1 MADSRYADFVLESR
15 EHLQVFEKSILALE
29 KATVGEVAE
38 LIDASFRVVHSLK
51 GNSGFLGFHAVQKLA
66 HATEEILANYRE
78 AKSTLPTQIVE
89 LLLLA
94 IDRLSAMIDD
104 LDHSEAHDVS
114 SLLERLKSI
123 EAHSTSAQPSADLS
137 LHLPTPPASVLP
149 MLQSID
155 ATGAVR
161 GFQIASIDFTTNVSE
176 WPLPLRM
183 DCKLLTAKSL
193 FDVKRA
199 LVSANQDRTWSEL
212 GTVDLTGMSLSHL
225 SAALESNTNSPAD
238 TIRAIELLYEPR
250 AFSDG
255 VPEAPILCWARKDAR
270 QASSES
276 EPQRPSTPIEHST
289 GVKKLSVESYVP
301 TPVTCAVVV
310 PPTFVSPTAKPSSA
324 REAIVVGKSLAPL
337 VPSEKI
343 SSLRIQVDL
352 LDRLM
357 TLVGE
362 LTLVRNQSLLAFGEI
377 DGTPRAIIQR
387 LNSVTSEL
395 QEAVLK
401 TRMQP
406 VGNLFGRFPRMV
418 RDLGRQ
424 LGKQVELVMIGQEV
438 ELDKTVLEQL
448 SDPLTHL
455 IRNST
460 DHGLEPPDLRQQA
473 GKSAVGQITLSATA
487 ADGQVIIE
495 IRDDGRGID
504 PNAVR
509 SKLITLGIKTE
520 AELQRISSKELYSSI
535 LLPGF
540 STAKQVS
547 DVSGRGVGMDVVK
560 TNIER
565 LEGTL
570 TIDSTPGRGTSIILR
585 VPLTL
590 AIIPCLIVTVG
601 EERFAVPQRGL
612 EEIVCLHPGGRG
624 TIEHSYDEELYRLRD
639 TLLPV
644 VRLKEVLRRNSV
656 FDAATKAQIMIDNA
670 PKNRSPDC
678 IEYMLVL
685 RTNGRKFGL
694 LVDDVRGTE
703 EVVVK
708 PMHPSLK
715 KIGIF
720 AGATLMGDGKVALIA
735 NIDGIAEHAE
745 CYGTEP
751 PQSSGKKERDPAEV
765 HRILLFEFGPKEQFA
780 LPLVQVRRIESISM
794 DQVEHVGNQS
804 FITID
809 GVATRI
815 VHLDK
820 YLNVSA
826 GELTS
831 NMHLLLPKFVAEPMG
846 ILVSRIV
853 DTDTLAI
860 ELQEATVEDPGILGT
875 AIVRGKLSLFIDT
888 QFLREKLFG
897 TQPSETV
904 SYEGKR
910 AKPIHAS
917 DRPTSLSANPV
928 VNPHVLLVDDTP
940 FFREVVKRYF
950 ERIGLTVTTAVD
962 GIDGLHKLDLE
973 PFDLVVSDIEMPNM
987 NGWEFCMAA
996 RERGCL
1002 TPFLALT
1009 SLSKHENASKA
1020 SECGFNQFEEK
1031 LDHDR
1036 LVGAVRSL
1044 LGIERGDAR

>member
-1 MADSRYADFVLESR
+1 MTDSRYADFVLESR
-15 EHLQVFEKSILALE
+15 EHLQVFEQSMLALE
-29 KATVGEVAE
+29 KANGGEVAD

-51 GNSGFLGFHAVQKLA
+51 GNSGFLGFHAVQKLS
-66 HATEEILANYRE
+66 HATEEVLENYRGGNG
-78 AKSTLPTQIVE
+78 APPNHVVE
-89 LLLLA
+89 LLLIA
-94 IDRLSAMIDD
+94 IDGLAAMIED
-104 LDHSEAHDVS
+104 LDHSDSHDVS
-114 SLLERLKSI
+114 ALLERLRVI
-123 EAHSTSAQPSADLS
+123 DTHSTSQQPFAELR
-137 LHLPTPPASVLP
+137 LHLPMPPASVLP
-149 MLQSID
+149 MLRSLD
-155 ATGAVR
+155 ATSSVR
-161 GFQIASIDFTTNVSE
+161 GFHLPSIDFTKHVSA
-176 WPLPLRM
+176 WPQLHWF
-183 DCKLLTAKSL
+183 DCKLVAASSL
-193 FDVKRA
+193 FEVKRA
-199 LVSANQDRTWSEL
+199 LVNANRDRTWSEL
-212 GTVDLTGMSLSHL
+212 GAVDLTGMSLSEL
-225 SAALESNTNSPAD
+225 TNALEANTSLTDKFGKATD
-238 TIRAIELLYEPR
+238 LLYEPVD
-250 AFSDG
+250 FSVG
-255 VPEAPILCWARKDAR
+255 APKAPILCVARKR
-270 QASSES
+270 ESSES
-276 EPQRPSTPIEHST
+276 QPHYASTRIEPSTVAEER
-289 GVKKLSVESYVP
+289 SVDSAVP
-301 TPVTCAVVV
+301 APATTAIVLPPAIV
-310 PPTFVSPTAKPSSA
+310 PPPAEQPPT
-324 REAIVVGKSLAPL
+324 RESVVAAKSLEPI

-343 SSLRIQVDL
+343 TSLRIQVDL

-395 QEAVLK
+395 QETVLK

-460 DHGLEPPDLRQQA
+460 DHGLETPEVRQQA
-473 GKSAVGQITLSATA
+473 GKSAVGKITLSATA

-509 SKLITLGIKTE
+509 AKLVALGIKTE
-520 AELQRISSKELYSSI
+520 AELQRISSKELYSYI

-565 LEGTL
+565 LEGSL
-570 TIDSTPGRGTSIILR
+570 TIDSKPGFGTSIILR

-590 AIIPCLIVTVG
+590 AIIPCLIVTVSD
-601 EERFAVPQRGL
+601 ERFAVPQRGL
-612 EEIVCLHPGGRG
+612 EEIICLHPGGRG
-624 TIEHSYDEELYRLRD
+624 AIEHSYDEELFRLRD

-644 VRLKEVLRRNSV
+644 VRLKEVLHRNSV

-670 PKNRSPDC
+670 PKDRSPDC
-678 IEYMLVL
+678 IEYILVL

-694 LVDDVRGTE
+694 LVSDVRGTE

-735 NIDGIAEHAE
+735 NIDGIAEHAD

-751 PQSSGKKERDPAEV
+751 TESSGKKERDPAEV

-780 LPLVQVRRIESISM
+780 LPLVQIRRIESISM
-794 DQVEHVGNQS
+794 DQVEQVGNQS
-804 FITID
+804 FITIE

-815 VHLDK
+815 VQLDK
-820 YLNVSA
+820 YLNVS
-826 GELTS
+826 GCESKS

-860 ELQEATVEDPGILGT
+860 DLQEASVEDPGILGT

-897 TQPSETV
+897 TLPDEAISDD
-904 SYEGKR
+904 GKG
-910 AKPIHAS
+910 AMPMQAS
-917 DRPTSLSANPV
+917 DRRTSPSARPV
-928 VNPHVLLVDDTP
+928 VKPHVLLVDDTP

-962 GIDGLHKLDLE
+962 GIDGLQKLDSE
-973 PFDLVVSDIEMPNM
+973 KFDLVVSDIEMPNM

-996 RERGCL
+996 RERGCQ

-1020 SECGFNQFEEK
+1020 SECGFDQFEEK

-1036 LVGAVRSL
+1036 LVGSVRNL
-1044 LGIERGDAR
+1044 LGMEQGEAR

>member
-1 MADSRYADFVLESR
+1 MTDSRYADFVLESR
-15 EHLQVFEKSILALE
+15 EHLQVFEKSMLALE
-29 KATVGEVAE
+29 RANGGEVAD

-51 GNSGFLGFHAVQKLA
+51 GNAGFLGFHAVQKLA
-66 HATEEILANYRE
+66 HATEEILENYRGVNGMP
-78 AKSTLPTQIVE
+78 PTHVVE
-89 LLLLA
+89 LLLIA
-94 IDRLSAMIDD
+94 IDRLAAMIED
-104 LDHSEAHDVS
+104 LDHSDSHDVS
-114 SLLERLKSI
+114 TLLERLRTI
-123 EAHSTSAQPSADLS
+123 ETHSMSTQTLPDLR
-137 LHLPTPPASVLP
+137 LYLPTTPASVLQ
-149 MLQSID
+149 LLRSLD

-161 GFQIASIDFTTNVSE
+161 GFHIPSIDFTKHVSE
-176 WPLPLRM
+176 WPQPLRFG
-183 DCKLLTAKSL
+183 CKLAAARSL
-193 FDVKRA
+193 FNVKRA
-199 LVSANQDRTWSEL
+199 LLDASQDRTWSEL
-212 GTVDLTGMSLSHL
+212 GAVDLAGMSLSEL
-225 SAALESNTNSPAD
+225 TNALEANTGS
-238 TIRAIELLYEPR
+238 TVEFGKAIDLLYEPVD
-250 AFSDG
+250 FSG
-255 VPEAPILCWARKDAR
+255 GAPKAPILCVARKGALPE
-270 QASSES
+270 SSQS
-276 EPQRPSTPIEHST
+276 EPQHTSTPMEHST
-289 GVKKLSVESYVP
+289 VLKERSVDSSVP
-301 TPVTCAVVV
+301 KPMTSVVVV
-310 PPTFVSPTAKPSSA
+310 PPAFVLSSA
-324 REAIVVGKSLAPL
+324 EAPKREPVVAANSLEPIVPA
-337 VPSEKI
+337 EKI
-343 SSLRIQVDL
+343 SSLRIQIDL

-424 LGKQVELVMIGQEV
+424 LGKQVELVMMGQEV

-460 DHGLEPPDLRQQA
+460 DHGLETPEVRQQA
-473 GKSAVGQITLSATA
+473 GKSAIGQITLSAMA

-509 SKLITLGIKTE
+509 AKLVALGIKTE
-520 AELQRISSKELYSSI
+520 TELHRISSKELYSYI

-565 LEGTL
+565 LEGSL
-570 TIDSTPGRGTSIILR
+570 TIDSTPGLGTSIILR

-601 EERFAVPQRGL
+601 EERFAVPQRSL

-624 TIEHSYDEELYRLRD
+624 AIEHSYDEELYRLRD
-639 TLLPV
+639 GLLPV
-644 VRLKEVLRRNSV
+644 VRLKEVLLRNSV

-670 PKNRSPDC
+670 PKDRSPDC
-678 IEYMLVL
+678 IEYILVL

-694 LVDDVRGTE
+694 LVDNVRGTE

-735 NIDGIAEHAE
+735 NIDGIAEHAD

-751 PQSSGKKERDPAEV
+751 PKSSGRKERDPAEV

-794 DQVEHVGNQS
+794 DQVEQVGNQS

-826 GELTS
+826 CELKS
-831 NMHLLLPKFVAEPMG
+831 NMHLLLPKFVDEPMG

-860 ELQEATVEDPGILGT
+860 ELQEATLEDSGVLGT

-897 TQPSETV
+897 TLPDEMV
-904 SYEGKR
+904 SDEGKEATPR
-910 AKPIHAS
+910 QGS
-917 DRPTSLSANPV
+917 DRRTSPSVRPFFK
-928 VNPHVLLVDDTP
+928 PHVLLVDDTP

-950 ERIGLTVTTAVD
+950 ERIGLSVTTAVD
-962 GIDGLHKLDLE
+962 GIDGLQKLDSE
-973 PFDLVVSDIEMPNM
+973 TFDLVVSDIEMPNM
-987 NGWEFCMAA
+987 NGWEFCMVA
-996 RERGCL
+996 RERGCK

-1009 SLSKHENASKA
+1009 SLSKNENASKA
-1020 SECGFNQFEEK
+1020 RECGFDQFEEK

-1036 LVGAVRSL
+1036 LVGAVRNL
-1044 LGIERGDAR
+1044 LGIEQGDAR

>member
-1 MADSRYADFVLESR
+1 MADSPHADFVLESR
-15 EHLQVFEKSILALE
+15 EHLQVFERSMLAIE
-29 KATVGEVAE
+29 KAAGSEVAY

-51 GNSGFLGFHAVQKLA
+51 GNSGFLGFHAVQRLA
-66 HATEEILANYRE
+66 HATEELLENYRG
-78 AKSTLPTQIVE
+78 TNDTPPTHVVE
-89 LLLLA
+89 LLLLV
-94 IDRLSAMIDD
+94 IDRLSAMIED
-104 LDHSEAHDVS
+104 LDHSDSHDIS
-114 SLLERLKSI
+114 QLLERLRWTETHPTSPQPWATVSI
-123 EAHSTSAQPSADLS
+123 
-137 LHLPTPPASVLP
+137 HLPPPPTSVLP
-149 MLQSID
+149 LLGSLH
-155 ATGAVR
+155 ATGAVCEIR
-161 GFQIASIDFTTNVSE
+161 VFDADFGKNVSE
-176 WPLPLRM
+176 WPQPLRI
-183 DCKLLTAKSL
+183 DCMLPTAGSLLK
-193 FDVKRA
+193 VKRA
-199 LVSANQDRTWSEL
+199 LFDSSQDRTWSEL
-212 GTVDLTGMSLSHL
+212 GAVDLSQMSMHELMSTLEANAGSTVEVHN
-225 SAALESNTNSPAD
+225 AVALF
-238 TIRAIELLYEPR
+238 YEPED
-250 AFSDG
+250 FSIG
-255 VPEAPILCWARKDAR
+255 APKAPILCFARNEAF
-270 QASSES
+270 SES
-276 EPQRPSTPIEHST
+276 LLSAPQHASTPIEHSAAT
-289 GVKKLSVESYVP
+289 KESSVESSVP
-301 TPVTCAVVV
+301 TPAPFASFV
-310 PPTFVSPTAKPSSA
+310 PPTVTSPLAELASA
-324 REAIVVGKSLAPL
+324 REPAKAGKSLEPI

-343 SSLRIQVDL
+343 SSLRIPVDL

-424 LGKQVELVMIGQEV
+424 LGKQIELVMIGQEV

-460 DHGLEPPDLRQQA
+460 DHGLETSDVRLQS
-473 GKSAVGQITLSATA
+473 GKSAIGQITLSATA

-504 PNAVR
+504 PHAVR
-509 SKLITLGIKTE
+509 SKLVALGIKSE
-520 AELQRISSKELYSSI
+520 AELNRLSSKELYSTI

-565 LEGTL
+565 LEGSL
-570 TIDSTPGRGTSIILR
+570 SIDSTPGLGTSIILR

-601 EERFAVPQRGL
+601 DERFAVPQRGL
-612 EEIVCLHPGGRG
+612 EEIVCLHKGGRG
-624 TIEHSYDEELYRLRD
+624 AIEHSYDEELYRLRD

-644 VRLKEVLRRNSV
+644 VRLKEVLHRKTV
-656 FDAATKAQIMIDNA
+656 FDSAIKAQIMIDNA
-670 PKNRSPDC
+670 PKDRSPDC
-678 IEYMLVL
+678 IEYILVL

-715 KIGIF
+715 KIDIF

-735 NIDGIAEHAE
+735 NIDGIAEHAN
-745 CYGTEP
+745 CHGVEP
-751 PQSSGKKERDPAEV
+751 PKSTGKMERDPTEV
-765 HRILLFEFGPKEQFA
+765 HRVLLFEYGPNEQFA
-780 LPLVQVRRIESISM
+780 LPLVQVRRIESLSM
-794 DQVEHVGNQS
+794 DQVEQVGNQS
-804 FITID
+804 FVTLN

-815 VHLDK
+815 VHLDRF
-820 YLNVSA
+820 LNVSA
-826 GELTS
+826 CELNTH
-831 NMHLLLPKFVAEPMG
+831 MHLLLPKFVAEPMG

-860 ELQEATVEDPGILGT
+860 NLQAATVEDPGILGT
-875 AIVRGKLSLFIDT
+875 AIVRGKLSLFVDI
-888 QFLREKLFG
+888 QYLRERLFG
-897 TQPSETV
+897 DSPAETTPDESKKRKPKGITGNRNSYPDNPSVQPH
-904 SYEGKR
+904 
-910 AKPIHAS
+910 I
-917 DRPTSLSANPV
+917 
-928 VNPHVLLVDDTP
+928 LLVDDTP

-962 GIDGLHKLDLE
+962 GADGLKKLDTE

-987 NGWEFCMAA
+987 NGWEFCKAA
-996 RERGCL
+996 REKGCQ

-1009 SLSKHENASKA
+1009 SLSKNENAAKA
-1020 SECGFNQFEEK
+1020 SECGFDQFEEK

-1036 LVGAVRSL
+1036 LVGTVRML
-1044 LGIERGDAR
+1044 LGLELGAST

>member
-1 MADSRYADFVLESR
+1 MLR
-15 EHLQVFEKSILALE
+15 
-29 KATVGEVAE
+29 
-38 LIDASFRVVHSLK
+38 SL
-51 GNSGFLGFHAVQKLA
+51 
-66 HATEEILANYRE
+66 
-78 AKSTLPTQIVE
+78 
-89 LLLLA
+89 
-94 IDRLSAMIDD
+94 
-104 LDHSEAHDVS
+104 
-114 SLLERLKSI
+114 
-123 EAHSTSAQPSADLS
+123 
-137 LHLPTPPASVLP
+137 
-149 MLQSID
+149 D
-155 ATGAVR
+155 ATGAVH
-161 GFQIASIDFTTNVSE
+161 GFHLPSIDFTKHVPA
-176 WPLPLRM
+176 WPQHHWF
-183 DCKLLTAKSL
+183 DCKLAAASSL
-193 FDVKRA
+193 FEVKRA
-199 LVSANQDRTWSEL
+199 LVDANRDRTWSEL
-212 GTVDLTGMSLSHL
+212 GAVDLTGMSLSEL
-225 SAALESNTNSPAD
+225 TGALEANTSSTDKFGKALD
-238 TIRAIELLYEPR
+238 LLYEPVD
-250 AFSDG
+250 FSVG
-255 VPEAPILCWARKDAR
+255 APKAPILCVARKLE
-270 QASSES
+270 SSES
-276 EPQRPSTPIEHST
+276 QPQHAPTPIEHST
-289 GVKKLSVESYVP
+289 VEKERSVASTVSVP
-301 TPVTCAVVV
+301 ATTAIALPPAIV
-310 PPTFVSPTAKPSSA
+310 PPPAEQTPT
-324 REAIVVGKSLAPL
+324 RESVVAAKSLEPI

-395 QEAVLK
+395 QETVLK

-460 DHGLEPPDLRQQA
+460 DHGLETPEVRQQA
-473 GKSAVGQITLSATA
+473 GKSAVGKITLSATA

-509 SKLITLGIKTE
+509 AKLVALGIKTE
-520 AELQRISSKELYSSI
+520 AELQRISSKELYSYI

-565 LEGTL
+565 LEGSL
-570 TIDSTPGRGTSIILR
+570 TIDSKPGLGTSIILR

-590 AIIPCLIVTVG
+590 AIIPCLIVTVSD
-601 EERFAVPQRGL
+601 ERFAVPQRGL
-612 EEIVCLHPGGRG
+612 EEIICLHPGWRG
-624 TIEHSYDEELYRLRD
+624 AIEHSYDEELFRLRD

-644 VRLKEVLRRNSV
+644 VRLKEVLHRNSV

-670 PKNRSPDC
+670 PKDRSPDC
-678 IEYMLVL
+678 IEYILVL

-694 LVDDVRGTE
+694 LVSDVRGTE

-735 NIDGIAEHAE
+735 NIDGIAEHAD

-751 PQSSGKKERDPAEV
+751 PESSGKKERDPAEV

-794 DQVEHVGNQS
+794 DQVEQVGNQS
-804 FITID
+804 FITIE

-820 YLNVSA
+820 YLNVS
-826 GELTS
+826 GCELTS

-860 ELQEATVEDPGILGT
+860 DLQEASVEDPGILGT

-897 TQPSETV
+897 TLPDETI
-904 SYEGKR
+904 SDDGKG
-910 AKPIHAS
+910 AMPIQAS
-917 DRPTSLSANPV
+917 DRRTSPSARPV
-928 VNPHVLLVDDTP
+928 VKPHVLLVDDTP

-962 GIDGLHKLDLE
+962 GIDGLQKLDLE
-973 PFDLVVSDIEMPNM
+973 SFDLVVSDIEMPNM

-996 RERGCL
+996 RERGCQ

-1020 SECGFNQFEEK
+1020 SECGFDQFEEK

-1036 LVGAVRSL
+1036 LVGSVRNL
-1044 LGIERGDAR
+1044 LGMEQGEAR